1 MDCLDEFALDMI
13 LIDYIFE
20 GMEKGKD
27 RDELMRVVK
36 EISPEAHFTRNTTAF
51 KNIWSV
57 SSKLLEKE
65 ARFRDVLYSWLG
77 KAEHQV
83 RKLYSNIALRVRLEY
98 IVNQCK
104 MLQKYESRVKE
115 LFTQDASKELKNY

>member
-27 RDELMRVVK
+27 RDEMMRVVK

-51 KNIWSV
+51 KNI
-57 SSKLLEKE
+57 
-65 ARFRDVLYSWLG
+65 
-77 KAEHQV
+77 
-83 RKLYSNIALRVRLEY
+83 
-98 IVNQCK
+98 
-104 MLQKYESRVKE
+104 
-115 LFTQDASKELKNY
+115 